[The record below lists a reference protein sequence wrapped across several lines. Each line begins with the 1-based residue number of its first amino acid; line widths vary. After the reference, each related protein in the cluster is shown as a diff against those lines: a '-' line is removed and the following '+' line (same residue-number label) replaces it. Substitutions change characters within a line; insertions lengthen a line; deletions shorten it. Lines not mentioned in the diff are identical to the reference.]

1 MRFIQTNRYICVMFS
16 RQKKDHKMKINFT
29 PFFTTLL
36 LLIFALSVQAQEN
49 LPFGQNKEIIS
60 PEIHADNSVTFRLM
74 APNANQVSVT
84 GDFLAQEEITKM
96 TKDAVGVWS
105 YTTHSL
111 PSELYSYAFK
121 VDGLKVND
129 PNNVYYLRDVASTL
143 NVFLIGGGQA
153 DLYKVNRVPHGT
165 VAKRWYESPGNNM
178 TRRITIYTPPGYEN
192 STTTYPVLYLL
203 HGMGGDE
210 EAWMTLGRA
219 SQILDNLIAA
229 GKARPMI
236 VVMPNGNVAQEAAP
250 GESELGFYKPQFQL
264 PHTMDGKYEET
275 FHEIIDFV
283 DDNYRT
289 IQSKSGRA
297 IAGLSMGGFHTLHI
311 SRYYPDTFDYI
322 GLFSAAIMPDE
333 KVQSKV
339 YDNID
344 GTLAAQKENG
354 FERYWIAIGKEDFLY
369 KANADFRKKLD
380 AMDFPYIYH
389 ESEGGHTWRNWRVYL
404 SEFLPMLFK

>member
-1 MRFIQTNRYICVMFS
+1 MKMLFFS
-16 RQKKDHKMKINFT
+16 ILAVFLFSFQ
-29 PFFTTLL
+29 
-36 LLIFALSVQAQEN
+36 VQAQEN
-49 LPFGQNKEIIS
+49 LPFGQRREIVS
-60 PEIHADNSVTFRLM
+60 PEVHTDNAVTFRLL
-74 APNANQVSVT
+74 APNADSVSVT
-84 GDFLAQEEITKM
+84 GDFLSPKEWAQGKADM
-96 TKDAVGVWS
+96 KKNGDGVWEFRS
-105 YTTHSL
+105 TPL
-111 PSELYSYAFK
+111 PSELYTYNFI
-121 VDGLKVND
+121 VDGLPMND
-129 PNNVYYLRDVASTL
+129 PNNVYYRRDVASTL

-153 DLYKVNRVPHGT
+153 DLYKVTDVPHGT
-165 VAKRWYESPGNNM
+165 VAKRWYNSPGNNM

-250 GESELGFYKPQFQL
+250 GESSLGFHKPQFQL

-283 DDNYRT
+283 DGNYRT
-289 IQSKSGRA
+289 IQNKSGRA
-297 IAGLSMGGFHTLHI
+297 IAGLSMGGFHSMHI
-311 SRYYPDTFDYI
+311 SRYYPDTFDYV
-322 GLFSAAIMPDE
+322 GLFSAAIIPDE

-339 YDNID
+339 YDNTD

-354 FERYWIAIGKEDFLY
+354 FKLYWIAIGKEDFLY
-369 KANADFRKKLD
+369 QANTDFRNKLD
-380 AMDFPYIYH
+380 KMDFDYVYR

-404 SEFLPMLFK
+404 SEFLSLLFK